1 MRWVAYACIV
11 IALIALGGCDKEEVY
26 FIPGTGMLPDCNEAP
41 VTNLDGTCWF
51 DRGVVTI
58 RSAGCR
64 EAMPDDMFTVC
75 GLAWSFTQTGNDVT
89 IIVDG
94 EYRIDGKLCDDQLHL
109 RGGWWL
115 LVEDAGM
122 CDYQDE
128 ESADEV
134 SIQSEGNVL
143 TFIPASSPDTDPN
156 PQMTGTLAVQG
167 SCSADYDVVFQ
178 PGTGCFF

>member
-1 MRWVAYACIV
+1 MRWIACVCIM
-11 IALIALGGCDKEEVY
+11 AALGSCNKEEIY
-26 FIPGTGMLPDCNEAP
+26 FIPGTGTLPDCNEAP
-41 VTNLDGTCWF
+41 VANLDGACWF

-58 RSAGCR
+58 RSVGCR
-64 EAMPDDMFTVC
+64 DAMPDEMFAVC
-75 GLAWSFTQTGNDVT
+75 GLGWSFTQTGNDVT

-94 EYRIDGKLCDDQLHL
+94 EYRIEGRLCGDQLSL

-134 SIQSEGNVL
+134 SIQERNVL
-143 TFIPASSPDTDPN
+143 TFIPASPDTGGQE
-156 PQMTGTLAVQG
+156 QMTGTLAVQG
-167 SCSADYDVVFQ
+167 SCSADYDVVLE
-178 PGTGCFF
+178 PGGSCFFF

>member
-1 MRWVAYACIV
+1 MRWIACVCIM
-11 IALIALGGCDKEEVY
+11 AALGSCNKEEIY
-26 FIPGTGMLPDCNEAP
+26 FIPGTGTLPDCNEAP
-41 VTNLDGTCWF
+41 VANLDGACWF

-58 RSAGCR
+58 RSVGCR
-64 EAMPDDMFTVC
+64 DAMPDEMFAVC
-75 GLAWSFTQTGNDVT
+75 GLGWSFTQTGNDVT

-94 EYRIDGKLCDDQLHL
+94 EYRIEGTLCGDQLSL

-134 SIQSEGNVL
+134 SIQERNVL
-143 TFIPASSPDTDPN
+143 TFIPASPDTGGQE
-156 PQMTGTLAVQG
+156 QMTGTLAVQG
-167 SCSADYDVVFQ
+167 SCSADYDVVLE
-178 PGTGCFF
+178 PGGSCFFF

>member
-1 MRWVAYACIV
+1 MRWIV
-11 IALIALGGCDKEEVY
+11 CVSILFALGSCGKDEIY
-26 FIPGTGMLPDCNEAP
+26 FIPGTGTLPDCNETP
-41 VTNLDGTCWF
+41 DMNLDGSCWF

-58 RSAGCR
+58 RSDGCR
-64 EAMPDDMFTVC
+64 EAMPDEMFTVC
-75 GLAWSFTQTGNDVT
+75 GLAWSFTQTDNDVT

-94 EYRIDGKLCDDQLHL
+94 EYRIDGRLCGDQLHL

-134 SIQSEGNVL
+134 GIQDGGNTL
-143 TFIPASSPDTDPN
+143 TLVPASPETGGQA
-156 PQMTGTLAVQG
+156 QMSGVLAVQG
-167 SCSADYDVVFQ
+167 SCSAEYDVDLQ
-178 PGTGCFF
+178 PGAGCYF